1 MEQIICKKCPMDKSA
16 SEIIF
21 KDGVCNFCIQAQKAL
36 KEIEAEK
43 RICRK

>member
-1 MEQIICKKCPMDKSA
+1 MDKSA

-43 RICRK
+43 EFAENN